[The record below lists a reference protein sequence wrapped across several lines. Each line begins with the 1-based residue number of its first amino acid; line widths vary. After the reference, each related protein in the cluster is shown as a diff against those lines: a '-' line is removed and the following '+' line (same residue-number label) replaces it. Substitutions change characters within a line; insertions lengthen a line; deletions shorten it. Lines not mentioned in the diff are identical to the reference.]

1 MLLITPRVRR
11 SQSSGER
18 GQFCSNAPVKCSC
31 RSEIKVQS
39 ELDDAV
45 RIKRCAADCAESS
58 SVLRGSCWEIADGWV
73 SYRFG
78 KLWVIRQVENRS
90 LKSQL
95 GLLASRDLEIFLDV
109 EVKIVCAR
117 IANV

>member
-1 MLLITPRVRR
+1 MAVIHAETDQKGEARALGRER
-11 SQSSGER
+11 SRYISSEV
-18 GQFCSNAPVKCSC
+18 Q
-31 RSEIKVQS
+31 VQS
-39 ELDDAV
+39 ELDDTV
-45 RIKRCAADCAESS
+45 RIRRCAADCAESS
-58 SVLRGSCWEIADGWV
+58 SLLRGSCWEIADGWV